1 MGNDKACSN
10 KQNNMNEIIKE
21 LETLFGCFSEESSNN
36 FNNGNKAAGARARKV
51 SLAIEK
57 KLKEYRAKSVEFDKN
72 IVK

>member
-1 MGNDKACSN
+1 
-10 KQNNMNEIIKE
+10 MNETIKE
-21 LETLFGCFSEESSNN
+21 LETLFGRFPEYSSKN
-36 FNNGNKAAGARARKV
+36 FYNGNKAAGARARKA